1 MVLSSRL
8 YSRTQLMRAP
18 LARSLWIVEGPFQDT
33 GLKVFDL
40 VSVFPFS
47 WRFVFFSILLSTA
60 SIARLFSTSVWR
72 GGGSRICFKNC
83 NSRWVTEV
91 LNDQSLTFQKMRSHF
106 ATGFLRQSTKWTVL
120 NLLRFTLSSLF
131 RWLFSD
137 PICRKIPQWISP
149 ERAQHLK
156 LWRQRKVKQQYLQK
170 IRRIFQ
176 S

>member
-1 MVLSSRL
+1 
-8 YSRTQLMRAP
+8 MRAP
-18 LARSLWIVEGPFQDT
+18 LARSLSEIVELSPFEAT
-33 GLKVFDL
+33 RPKVFDL
-40 VSVFPFS
+40 VSIFLF
-47 WRFVFFSILLSTA
+47 LGGLS
-60 SIARLFSTSVWR
+60 SFQSFCPPHLSLDYFQQVSK
-72 GGGSRICFKNC
+72 GGESRICFKNC

-149 ERAQHLK
+149 EWAQHLK

-176 S
+176 SHISV